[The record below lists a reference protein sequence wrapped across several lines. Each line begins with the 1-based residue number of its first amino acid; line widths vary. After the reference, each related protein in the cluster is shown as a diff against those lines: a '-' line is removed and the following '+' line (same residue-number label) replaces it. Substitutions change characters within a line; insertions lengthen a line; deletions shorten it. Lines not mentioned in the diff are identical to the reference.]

1 MRATIAGRVEGG
13 GNFSAAELSN
23 SVEMATRAVISG
35 GRDPDHDLVDRVL
48 GGDREAFASLL
59 TRHQKKVF
67 NFMYRMV
74 GERGVAEDL
83 TQEVFLKVYEAL
95 PGFRKAAKFSTWL
108 YRIAHNH
115 CLNALKGRGR
125 EIAVSALT
133 KEPANGNPVTAL
145 VDPSA
150 SPEERLEQRE
160 LQAVV
165 QEKLAEL
172 TPEHRAVLVLR
183 DIQGLS
189 YDEIATA
196 LELEDGTVRSRLHR
210 ARMELKERLRG
221 YLEL

>member
-1 MRATIAGRVEGG
+1 
-13 GNFSAAELSN
+13 
-23 SVEMATRAVISG
+23 MATRAVISG

-48 GGDREAFASLL
+48 GGDRQAFASLL
-59 TRHQKKVF
+59 ARHQKRIF

-74 GERGVAEDL
+74 GERGAAEDL

-95 PGFRKAAKFSTWL
+95 PGFRKAAMFSTWL

-125 EIAVSALT
+125 EVAVSALT
-133 KEPANGNPVTAL
+133 KDPANGNPVTAL

-150 SPEERLEQRE
+150 SPEERLEQQE
-160 LQAVV
+160 LRAVV

>member
-1 MRATIAGRVEGG
+1 M
-13 GNFSAAELSN
+13 L
-23 SVEMATRAVISG
+23 
-35 GRDPDHDLVDRVL
+35 
-48 GGDREAFASLL
+48 
-59 TRHQKKVF
+59 
-67 NFMYRMV
+67 
-74 GERGVAEDL
+74 
-83 TQEVFLKVYEAL
+83 
-95 PGFRKAAKFSTWL
+95 FRS
-108 YRIAHNH
+108 
-115 CLNALKGRGR
+115 
-125 EIAVSALT
+125 
-133 KEPANGNPVTAL
+133 VTAF

-189 YDEIATA
+189 YDEIAAA

>member
-1 MRATIAGRVEGG
+1 MT
-13 GNFSAAELSN
+13 
-23 SVEMATRAVISG
+23 TRTVISG
-35 GRDPDHDLVDRVL
+35 GGDSDHDLVDRVL
-48 GGDREAFASLL
+48 GGDRQAFASLL
-59 TRHQKKVF
+59 RRHQKRIF

-74 GERGVAEDL
+74 GERGAAEDL

-95 PGFRKAAKFSTWL
+95 PGFRKAATFSTWL

-133 KEPANGNPVTAL
+133 KEPEKHNPVTTL

-150 SPEERLEQRE
+150 SPEERLEQQE
-160 LQAVV
+160 LHAVV

-189 YDEIATA
+189 YNEIATA

-210 ARMELKERLRG
+210 ARLELKERLRG
-221 YLEL
+221 YLEP

>member
-1 MRATIAGRVEGG
+1 M
-13 GNFSAAELSN
+13 ELSN
-23 SVEMATRAVISG
+23 PVEMATRAVISG

-48 GGDREAFASLL
+48 GGDREAFASLV
-59 TRHQKKVF
+59 TRHQKKIF

-74 GERGVAEDL
+74 GERGAAEDL

-95 PGFRKAAKFSTWL
+95 PRFRKAAAFSTWL

-133 KEPANGNPVTAL
+133 SETANRNPVAAI
-145 VDPSA
+145 VEPSA
-150 SPEERLEQRE
+150 SPEERLERQE

-165 QEKLAEL
+165 QGKLAEL

-189 YDEIATA
+189 YDEIAAA

-210 ARMELKERLRG
+210 ARMELKEKMRS